1 VQKLAA
7 ECEGCASGWNS
18 QYGKVWACGSSE
30 WYSAVGE
37 G

>member
-1 VQKLAA
+1 MKIVRVPGI
-7 ECEGCASGWNS
+7 EM
-18 QYGKVWACGSSE
+18 YGKVWAGCSAD